1 MLRSRVITA
10 VGLALLALAV
20 IYLLP
25 PPGFA
30 VAVGAVATLAAW
42 EWARFAGLATGWQ
55 RAAYAAAVPVI
66 GLVALG
72 RPGLH
77 EATLW
82 VGLAAWAVAIMGI
95 LLRGAGPSRSP
106 AEGSFLRGAG
116 PSRSPAEG
124 SFLRGA
130 GPSRSPAEGSFLR
143 GAGPSR
149 SPAEG
154 SSSHRTGRTASH
166 WRWIAALLGVAIL
179 SAAWGAAMT
188 LRMAP
193 NGVHWLV
200 WLFVLVSAADIGAY
214 FAGTAWGRRK
224 LAPAL
229 SPAKTWEGVAGG
241 AVLSFLVCGG
251 ALAALGLLSM
261 AAAAV
266 IVLLIAVSVF
276 GDLLESLL
284 KRQSGVKDSGTLLP
298 GHGGLLDRVDSEL
311 AALPVFALLLPFI

>member
-55 RAAYAAAVPVI
+55 RVAYAAAVPVI

-95 LLRGAGPSRSP
+95 L
-106 AEGSFLRGAG
+106 
-116 PSRSPAEG
+116 
-124 SFLRGA
+124 LRGA